1 MAKIAKDFRR
11 AKLSLAAGNR
21 RSARALKGMH
31 MDKKI
36 TGLVGAISALAPLA
50 ATAAPTLADVM
61 APRSYAELLQPIPN
75 APALLKEAMAA
86 APETPAEARIETA
99 QYYGDDSYY
108 HHHNNYYRQRRY
120 RHHHHNNYGGWGGYG
135 GGWGGYGGGGWGQR
149 PYYHHHHHHHHHD
162 YYYRPY

>member
-1 MAKIAKDFRR
+1 MAKIAKEIRR
-11 AKLSLAAGNR
+11 AKMKLAATN
-21 RSARALKGMH
+21 RSAALALKGMH
-31 MDKKI
+31 MDKR
-36 TGLVGAISALAPLA
+36 TAGLVGALSALAPLA
-50 ATAAPTLADVM
+50 AAAAPAAPTLADVM

-86 APETPAEARIETA
+86 APETAAEPRIESA

-120 RHHHHNNYGGWGGYG
+120 RHHHHDNY
-135 GGWGGYGGGGWGQR
+135 GGWGGYGGGGWGRR
-149 PYYHHHHHHHHHD
+149 PNYHHHHHHHHHD